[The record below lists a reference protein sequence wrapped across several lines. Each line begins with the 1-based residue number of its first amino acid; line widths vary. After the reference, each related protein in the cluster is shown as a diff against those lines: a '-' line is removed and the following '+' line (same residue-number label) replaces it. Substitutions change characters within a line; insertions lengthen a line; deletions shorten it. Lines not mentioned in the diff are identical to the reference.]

1 MSRWTIYDKD
11 GNVLHESIVEY
22 DGKGKVV
29 YQDTFEY
36 VGKWMGECYLT
47 VSIKSP
53 YPIDFQ
59 IGDYIEYRGEKFT
72 INYDPTAIKKA
83 RRGTYGEGFV
93 YDSIKFN
100 SYSNELTMM
109 LFHDWVLDDN
119 KVHYTSLPAFSFYA
133 KDVDDLA
140 DRLQACADRWCKD
153 NGRGK
158 GEYWMF
164 YTLANNTQG
173 TKDTGQ
179 YQTTYERTV
188 QRAKDISTDSAFL
201 SAVQS
206 EWVKTYGDPSDYKDS
221 RDDERYDRNIS
232 ISNNTVWDGLQKV
245 KTEFGLN
252 FIIRGRNVYIGTVGV
267 PTSHLF
273 EYGKG
278 KGLYEVDKTADTD
291 QKVVT
296 RLHAYGSDQNMP
308 TRYYAEVT
316 SEAFSTIK
324 EIKENPT
331 DYSFARFILDLPYSS
346 RYFTNAMTK
355 YGSNIYAVGIK
366 VGDILVNARVEG
378 TDNNGNVEIYSEC
391 LQNSTDDDDNTDFA
405 NFRQFKSAIA
415 VGARIFF
422 TKGVDRSAF
431 PISNIGFED
440 GVKALPDNMAVN
452 SLMLPGFPLY
462 SLADIC
468 KSVYDS
474 ASNSTNYYIKKKPSG
489 TDDEYVLFHTESGKH
504 VVSFSDDRHDPYIVS
519 QNAASLGYRD
529 GDISCTESNDDNGL
543 EAVYPSIEK
552 VTVSDAGIG
561 SGDARV
567 DVVDSADTID
577 DNGVYDKEGVSVPSF
592 HVTLP
597 KLGFDLRQ
605 AAKDANNSGEFK
617 LSMKDG
623 FCGGREFT
631 AKVESVD
638 ASTGKIT
645 LRVQRSYDD
654 SLFLWFPYSYAKS
667 VQTVGPGMTNAYQIL
682 SGDHFVLTGIN
693 VGDVNYVWTAS
704 VRLLRKAIHWLCKN
718 DYTRYVYTPKIDE
731 IFMAR
736 QDMEAKSDT
745 GGKTASIHD
754 TLKEGDVL
762 LFDDD
767 DLLINGSV
775 YIDQLTIKEN
785 GNNGIPTYDVTL
797 RNEVN
802 VGTLQRIQNKVDSVA
817 NDIRTGNIGGN
828 VGMTPTQVDPL
839 VKAYGAKY
847 FLSKTQDD
855 TAQGLITFAK
865 GLISDMLAQLK
876 GGATFGKSGYKFDKD
891 GNVVVDALSSLT
903 FDEALEHGFGIT
915 KNSQGKYTL
924 SVTDLMVW
932 GKAVFNSLEIRK
944 LYAVGGNVYLSGAS
958 SKIVRAVPVKKAT
971 AAASSTGEN
980 ASAAW
985 VACAEGDADCEGWK
999 CYTLNDDGTTA
1010 TQNGWR
1016 KYDQAKCQTFDIEAG
1031 THEGVS
1037 NTFYWRLVAD
1047 VSTKNETITETRTET
1062 YVDDDG
1068 VTKTREVTVD
1078 LYDGKKFGWVVLSK
1092 TDCESTTNDAP
1103 KAGDTI
1109 VLDGHRM
1116 FASGDADGRDQYND
1130 ESRTNV
1136 MMLETTGTED
1146 GTLPR
1151 IVALTGIVDYRH
1163 WDGVNQYSNTV
1174 FILSPKK
1181 VVFVSSSFEWISAS
1195 GDPITLVNFRGNW
1208 ANGTK
1213 YGYYDQVSHGNAI
1226 WTCIVEKGTTTTE
1239 EPSDTSAAW
1248 RKEISGGKG
1257 EKGDKG
1263 EDAVTYGVQLSS
1275 TYEVFSDAKKHAGI
1289 KVAYTKTTGMTVS
1302 SYGTVQV
1309 LGTAKVYAD
1318 GTEIK
1323 SASDHLNNGYNTIIF
1338 DYYTFDG
1345 TNNTASIG
1353 TASVITVE
1361 LLVGDTVVA
1370 TANYSN
1376 GKQGD
1381 GVVMAYKHA
1390 DTQPDAPTGT
1400 DPEYPGD
1407 GWSLS
1412 PDAAT
1417 AGEKVTDVRYGG
1429 YESGTYDGNNK
1440 GTDATAKEWAEAEDD
1455 GRTWMKSPSGL
1466 SYDYGYAMM
1475 KVSFITQYDN
1485 TTVDVE
1491 IKAYSE
1497 QNYDLVEVWALDTAP
1512 STGTSFRG
1520 QGLAHASGNG
1530 VEQAYSFTVAK
1541 AGRHFICVTY
1551 AKDISGDDNGD
1562 YGLFR
1567 LDLSDN
1573 EVAVSDTVWMSQAKV
1588 SGGKCVLPWSTPVKI
1603 NGADGIGALEISV
1616 APDTLVFDTD
1626 DDGIVPSGTSKTA
1639 TIACYRDGKKVTNV
1653 EYALMEDGHP
1663 DCSASISTSNS
1674 TATVKISNIAKDEPY
1689 GVSKTCG
1696 TVEVQVWD
1704 KDNGRYYFPTVKF
1717 SVNVAKFNGGLKA
1730 DNKKFES
1737 VYNYL
1742 TNDGNSTDFKLFES
1756 KIRQTAK
1763 EISLKVSE
1771 KSVGRRNMLVG
1782 SACRKYGDGFTYMS
1796 GSETQYYDGYPLE
1809 QIEINSGID
1818 GVNCIHCRTKRTGTD
1833 SYNLSGFRWW
1843 GISPQGNIKLEKGKN
1858 YVLSFYAKTPTPN
1871 DIYFLAEV
1879 LYQGSKIDTSRPAG
1893 YKSPTGYGST
1903 CVVSEANKWELF
1915 TVKLSVPSD
1924 AKYEY
1929 VEINIFAR
1937 SKVDYFVDGYICK
1950 PMLEEGEEY
1959 NGWTLSEQDY
1969 DYVGGNLLDGTGTLT
1984 KTGNVEVLDE
1994 TTVKQGGYNN
2004 ESASVKAIL
2013 LPTMQI
2019 GDFLQYST
2027 KDMGLKVGEDCMLS
2041 FYARAASDY
2050 AHGGLQCYLY
2060 SPSTGNVMTESSH
2073 EKLDSLRNPADGD
2086 LHTRIT
2092 PTTAWKRYWVHWRP
2106 MGNVPQH
2113 ILFRLVRPGTNKE
2126 SYDSFTSYNVGDVVL
2141 YGGTYYVC
2149 QKAGIGYAPGASS
2162 HWEATEFAIEI
2173 ARPKLEVGATM
2184 TEWTEKRADMVDKQ
2198 ALYATGIDIDS
2209 KMVTLTADHTY
2220 VRTNDGTPMVLID
2233 ADGNLTNVKVNAD
2246 MVNVSATHK
2255 LSISGNGSMVVDMD
2269 NFQLNEKGDASFKGS
2284 IDSKSG
2290 TISFFTFTDSG
2301 MYSATSSSMWGL
2313 GLRATN
2319 ISVRGT
2325 PGGRTSLVCLG
2336 NGQLDTTSGKD
2347 NTYPSSLV
2355 NGQNVNYANLIQVQV
2370 KNGGSGNGR
2379 DAAALGIETN
2389 GDYCLSAM
2397 GGLSHLQGLALDA
2410 STTSGSPNRTLFLCS
2425 GGGFTMPSNPKAG
2438 QLVIVIQTTSSGI
2451 TFYAGGKSFMK
2462 GASTSSTAK
2471 SGSAGQWNFFVYDD
2485 SVSCWRCV
2493 YANGG
2498 LF

>member
-47 VSIKSP
+47 ISIKSP

-59 IGDYIEYRGEKFT
+59 IGDYIEYREEKFT
-72 INYDPTAIKKA
+72 INYDPTVIKKA

-133 KDVDDLA
+133 KDVDDLV

-153 NGRGK
+153 NGRDK
-158 GEYWMF
+158 SEYWMF

-206 EWVKTYGDPSDYKDS
+206 EWIKTYGNPSDYKDS

-915 KNSQGKYTL
+915 KNSHGKYTL

-971 AAASSTGEN
+971 AAASSTGGD
-980 ASAAW
+980 ASETW

-1031 THEGVS
+1031 AHEGVS

-1047 VSTKNETITETRTET
+1047 VSSNNETITETRTET

-1092 TDCESTTNDAP
+1092 TDCESATNDAP

-1116 FASGDADGRDQYND
+1116 FASGDAEGRDQYND

-1151 IVALTGIVDYRH
+1151 IVALTGIVDYKH

-1174 FILSPKK
+1174 FILSPKE
-1181 VVFVSSSFEWISAS
+1181 VVFVSSSFKFMSAS

-1208 ANGTK
+1208 AEGTK

-1226 WTCIVEKGTTTTE
+1226 WTCIVEKGKTTTE
-1239 EPSDTSAAW
+1239 EPSDTSKVW

-1323 SASDHLNNGYNTIIF
+1323 SASDHLKNGYNTIIF

-1603 NGADGIGALEISV
+1603 NGADGKGALEISV
-1616 APDTLVFDTD
+1616 DPDTIVFDTD
-1626 DDGIVPSGTSKTA
+1626 DDGIVPSETSKTA

-1653 EYALMEDGHP
+1653 EYDLMEGGHP
-1663 DCSASISTSNS
+1663 DCDASISTSNS
-1674 TATVKISNIAKDEPY
+1674 TATVTISNIAKDEIY
-1689 GVSKTCG
+1689 GVSKTSG

-1737 VYNYL
+1737 AYNYL
-1742 TNDGNSTDFKLFES
+1742 TNDGKSTDFKQFES

-1782 SACRKYGDGFTYMS
+1782 SACRKYGDGFMYMS
-1796 GSETQYYDGYPLE
+1796 SSETQYYDGYPLQ

-1833 SYNLSGFRWW
+1833 SYHLSGFSWN
-1843 GISPQGNIKLEKGKN
+1843 GFSPQGNIKLEKGKN

-1871 DIYFLAEV
+1871 DIYFIAEV

-1893 YKSPTGYGST
+1893 YKGPTGYSST
-1903 CVVSEANKWELF
+1903 CIVSEANKWELF

-2013 LPTMQI
+2013 LPTMKI

-2050 AHGGLQCYLY
+2050 APGGLQCYLY
-2060 SPSTGNVMTESSH
+2060 SPSTGIVMTESSH
-2073 EKLDSLRNPADGD
+2073 EKLDSLRNPGDGD
-2086 LHTRIT
+2086 LHTHIT

-2106 MGNVPQH
+2106 MGNVPQY

-2126 SYDSFTSYNVGDVVL
+2126 SYDSSTSYNVGDVVL

-2209 KMVTLTADHTY
+2209 KKITLTADHTY

-2255 LSISGNGSMVVDMD
+2255 LSISGNGSMVVAMD
-2269 NFQLNEKGDASFKGS
+2269 NFKLDERGNASFKGS
-2284 IDSKSG
+2284 IESTSG
-2290 TISFFTFTDSG
+2290 RISFLTFTDSG
-2301 MYSATSSSMWGL
+2301 MYSATSSSDWGL
-2313 GLRATN
+2313 GLMSTN

-2325 PGGRTSLVCLG
+2325 PGGRHSLVCLG
-2336 NGQLDTTSGKD
+2336 NGKVDATGGD
-2347 NTYPSSLV
+2347 ANTYPTSLV
-2355 NGQNVNYANLIQVQV
+2355 NGQNVNYCNLIQV
-2370 KNGGSGNGR
+2370 KDGGTGNGR
-2379 DAAALGIETN
+2379 DAAALGIETD
-2389 GDYCLSAM
+2389 GDFCLSAM

-2410 STTSGSPNRTLFLCS
+2410 STASGSANRTLFLCS
-2425 GGGFTMPSNPKAG
+2425 GGSFTMPSNPKAG
-2438 QLVIVIQTTSSGI
+2438 QLVIVIQTTRSGI
-2451 TFYAGGKSFMK
+2451 TFYGGSKSFMK
-2462 GASTSSTAK
+2462 GASTSNTAT

-2485 SVSCWRCV
+2485 SVSSWRCV

>member
-22 DGKGKVV
+22 DEKGKVV

-47 VSIKSP
+47 ISIKSP

-72 INYDPTAIKKA
+72 INYDPTVIKKA

-133 KDVDDLA
+133 KDVDDLV

-153 NGRGK
+153 NGRDK
-158 GEYWMF
+158 SEYWMF

-206 EWVKTYGDPSDYKDS
+206 EWIKTYGNPSDYKDS

-391 LQNSTDDDDNTDFA
+391 LQSSTDDDDNTDFA
-405 NFRQFKSAIA
+405 NFGQFKSAIA
-415 VGARIFF
+415 VGAKIFF

-667 VQTVGPGMTNAYQIL
+667 VQAIGPGMTNAYQIL
-682 SGDHFVLTGIN
+682 PGDHFVLTGIN
-693 VGDVNYVWTAS
+693 VSDVNYVWAAS
-704 VRLLRKAIHWLCKN
+704 VKLLRKAIHWLCKN

-736 QDMEAKSDT
+736 QDLEAKSDT
-745 GGKTASIHD
+745 SGKTASIHD

-828 VGMTPTQVDPL
+828 VGMTPSQVDPL

-847 FLSKTQDD
+847 FISKTQDD
-855 TAQGLITFAK
+855 TARGLITFAK
-865 GLISDMLAQLK
+865 GLISEMLAQLK
-876 GGATFGKSGYKFDKD
+876 CGATFGTGGYKFDEK
-891 GNVVVDALSSLT
+891 GNVVVDALSSLA
-903 FDEALEHGFGIT
+903 FDEALERGFGIT
-915 KNSQGKYTL
+915 KNTQGKYTL

-944 LYAVGGNVYLSGAS
+944 LYSVGGNVYLSGAS
-958 SKIVRAVPVKKAT
+958 SKIVRAVPVKRAT
-971 AAASSTGEN
+971 DTGTTEN
-980 ASAAW
+980 GDASAEW

-1031 THEGVS
+1031 AHEGVS
-1037 NTFYWRLVAD
+1037 NTYYWRLVAD
-1047 VSTKNETITETRTET
+1047 VSAKNETITETRTET
-1062 YVDDDG
+1062 YVDKDG

-1092 TDCESTTNDAP
+1092 TDCESRTNDAP

-1116 FASGDADGRDQYND
+1116 FASGDAEGRDQYND

-1151 IVALTGIVDYRH
+1151 IVALTGITDYRH
-1163 WDGVNQYSNTV
+1163 SDGKNEYSNTV
-1174 FILSPKK
+1174 FILSPKE
-1181 VVFVSSSFEWISAS
+1181 VVFVSSSIKWISAS
-1195 GDPITLVNFRGNW
+1195 GDPITFVNFRGNW
-1208 ANGTK
+1208 AKDTE
-1213 YGYYDQVSHGNAI
+1213 YAYYDQVSHNNAI
-1226 WTCIVEKGTTTTE
+1226 WTCIVKKGTTTTE
-1239 EPSDTSAAW
+1239 EPSDTSAVW

-1466 SYDYGYAMM
+1466 SYNYGYAMM

-1603 NGADGIGALEISV
+1603 NGADGIGAFEILCDPETIV
-1616 APDTLVFDTD
+1616 IDTD
-1626 DDGIVPSGTSKTA
+1626 DNGLA
-1639 TIACYRDGKKVTNV
+1639 TGLDNAYASLMCLRDGKEVSGVTYKKGSCVNC
-1653 EYALMEDGHP
+1653 E
-1663 DCSASISTSNS
+1663 
-1674 TATVKISNIAKDEPY
+1674 ATVNTDT
-1689 GVSKTCG
+1689 GVVEITRVDKQSVTVDG
-1696 TVEVQVWD
+1696 QTVEVSCTSGSV
-1704 KDNGRYYFPTVKF
+1704 TV
-1717 SVNVAKFNGGLKA
+1717 SVTENATGVTYTKTVPFTVNMAKFNGGLKA
-1730 DNKKFES
+1730 DNKRLES
-1737 VYNYL
+1737 KYSEL
-1742 TNDGNSTDFKLFES
+1742 TNNGSITDLTEYRS
-1756 KIRQTAK
+1756 EILQSAR
-1763 EISLKVSE
+1763 EISLHVSE
-1771 KSVGRRNMLVG
+1771 KRAGRRNLLPG
-1782 SACRKYGDGFTYMS
+1782 SAFRKQGEGCSIVQDGQDAIN
-1796 GSETQYYDGYPLE
+1796 GICINGGY
-1809 QIEINSGID
+1809 D
-1818 GVNCIHCRTKRTGTD
+1818 GVNCARLR
-1833 SYNLSGFRWW
+1833 NE
-1843 GISPQGNIKLEKGKN
+1843 GNAGAAFPRVSWDGGRNSNVKVAKGKK
-1858 YVLSFYAKTPTPN
+1858 YTLSFWAKRLSSTEGGYEISTQFFLQDGANGYARPYHALKM
-1871 DIYFLAEV
+1871 
-1879 LYQGSKIDTSRPAG
+1879 GS
-1893 YKSPTGYGST
+1893 
-1903 CVVSEANKWELF
+1903 F
-1915 TVKLSVPSD
+1915 TVKSQGEWEFIQDTVTIPSD
-1924 AKYEY
+1924 AKANYME
-1929 VEINIFAR
+1929 VCICLGLLRRGMAEILVCR
-1937 SKVDYFVDGYICK
+1937 

-1969 DYVGGNLLDGTGTLT
+1969 DYVGGNLLDGTGTLA
-1984 KTGNVEVLDE
+1984 KTGNVEVLNPGNV
-1994 TTVKQGGYNN
+1994 TQGGMG
-2004 ESASVKAIL
+2004 ESASIKAL
-2013 LPTMQI
+2013 LSPTDTYV
-2019 GDFLQYST
+2019 DFLQFST
-2027 KDMGLKVGEDCMLS
+2027 DGMGLKANEDYVLS
-2041 FYARAASDY
+2041 FYAKADSNPGR
-2050 AHGGLQCYLY
+2050 LQCYLY
-2060 SPSTGNVMTESSH
+2060 PSEGSINTE
-2073 EKLDSLRNPADGD
+2073 DSDGGYDNSWSPADGD
-2086 LHTRIT
+2086 LRYGIVVG
-2092 PTTAWKRYWVHWRP
+2092 TTWKRYWVHWRP
-2106 MGNVPQH
+2106 TKADPKHV
-2113 ILFRLVRPGTNKE
+2113 LFRLLRGGNDRGTYS
-2126 SYDSFTSYNVGDVVL
+2126 SYTTYAVDDVVL
-2141 YGGTYYVC
+2141 YDGTYYRC
-2149 QKAGIGYAPGASS
+2149 IKAGQGNTPSS
-2162 HWEATEFAIEI
+2162 SSSYWKATYYEI
-2173 ARPKLEVGATM
+2173 SLSQPKLEVGATM
-2184 TEWTEKRADMVDKQ
+2184 TEWTAKRSDMVDKQ
-2198 ALYATGIDIDS
+2198 ALYATGINIDS
-2209 KMVTLTADHTY
+2209 KEIILTASNTKFRD
-2220 VRTNDGTPMVLID
+2220 NDGKEMAVID
-2233 ADGNLTNVKVNAD
+2233 HD
-2246 MVNVSATHK
+2246 
-2255 LSISGNGSMVVDMD
+2255 
-2269 NFQLNEKGDASFKGS
+2269 
-2284 IDSKSG
+2284 
-2290 TISFFTFTDSG
+2290 
-2301 MYSATSSSMWGL
+2301 
-2313 GLRATN
+2313 GLRATKIATTDN
-2319 ISVRGT
+2319 GGGHTEISGNTTVWFQKDGVT
-2325 PGGRTSLVCLG
+2325 PGIAVF
-2336 NGQLDTTSGKD
+2336 
-2347 NTYPSSLV
+2347 Y
-2355 NGQNVNYANLIQVQV
+2355 
-2370 KNGGSGNGR
+2370 
-2379 DAAALGIETN
+2379 DAAGVPHLAFYGTDGKQKYDIGPSGLQSLISSTQQAHSDTAYLRLATSAVKDYNSALSFDWLYVAKGQQADLRYIWRKQIPTT
-2389 GDYCLSAM
+2389 
-2397 GGLSHLQGLALDA
+2397 DA
-2410 STTSGSPNRTLFLCS
+2410 SKNYDIYDGCVFTKNYYNTTNSVSWPNPNFLLPNGWYTEPNDGNLPMKLHMVDNEGVLDPMQTVYYQTFYYYE
-2425 GGGFTMPSNPKAG
+2425 GGKVARMVRAYMKR
-2438 QLVIVIQTTSSGI
+2438 TTSSQLVSKF
-2451 TFYAGGKSFMK
+2451 TYAGS
-2462 GASTSSTAK
+2462 
-2471 SGSAGQWNFFVYDD
+2471 YDEI
-2485 SVSCWRCV
+2485 
-2493 YANGG
+2493 
-2498 LF
+2498 

>member
-1 MSRWTIYDKD
+1 MSRWTIYNKD
-11 GNVLHESIVEY
+11 GNALHESIVEY

-72 INYDPTAIKKA
+72 INYDPTVIKKA

-206 EWVKTYGDPSDYKDS
+206 EWVKTYGNPSDYKDS

-331 DYSFARFILDLPYSS
+331 DYSFARFTLDLPYSS

-391 LQNSTDDDDNTDFA
+391 LQSSKDDDDNTDFA
-405 NFRQFKSAIA
+405 NFGQFKSAIA

-552 VTVSDAGIG
+552 ITESDAGVG
-561 SGDARV
+561 NGTTRL
-567 DVVDSADTID
+567 DVIDSADTID

-667 VQTVGPGMTNAYQIL
+667 VQAVGPGMTNAYQIL
-682 SGDHFVLTGIN
+682 PGDHFVLTGIN
-693 VGDVNYVWTAS
+693 VSDVNYVWAAS
-704 VRLLRKAIHWLCKN
+704 VKLLRKAIHWLCKN

-736 QDMEAKSDT
+736 QDLEAKSDT
-745 GGKTASIHD
+745 SGKTASIHD

-828 VGMTPTQVDPL
+828 VGMTPSQVDPL

-865 GLISDMLAQLK
+865 GLISDMLAKLN
-876 GGATFGKSGYKFDKD
+876 GGATFGTGGYKFDEK
-891 GNVVVDALSSLT
+891 GNVVVDALSSRG
-903 FDEALEHGFGIT
+903 FDEALERGFGIT
-915 KNSQGKYTL
+915 KNTQGKYTL

-944 LYAVGGNVYLSGAS
+944 LYSVGGNVYLSGAS
-958 SKIVRAVPVKKAT
+958 SKLQHVSPVT
-971 AAASSTGEN
+971 
-980 ASAAW
+980 
-985 VACAEGDADCEGWK
+985 DADGEVTGWK
-999 CYTLNDDGTTA
+999 CYILGDDGTTA
-1010 TQNGWR
+1010 TQNGWVR
-1016 KYDQAKCQTFDIEAG
+1016 YDQAKCQTFDIK
-1031 THEGVS
+1031 EGVYENVS
-1037 NTFYWRLVAD
+1037 NTYYWRLVTD
-1047 VSTKNETITETRTET
+1047 VSTENETITETYT
-1062 YVDDDG
+1062 DADG
-1068 VTKTREVTVD
+1068 KEQTRD
-1078 LYDGKKFGWVVLSK
+1078 LYDGKKFGWVILSK
-1092 TDCESTTNDAP
+1092 TDCESAGNDAP

-1116 FASGDADGRDQYND
+1116 FASGDDEGRDQYND

-1136 MMLETTGTED
+1136 MMLETTGTEN

-1163 WDGVNQYSNTV
+1163 WDGVNPYSNTV
-1174 FILSPKK
+1174 FILSPKE
-1181 VVFVSSSFEWISAS
+1181 VVFVSSSFKFMSAS

-1208 ANGTK
+1208 AERTE
-1213 YGYYDQVSHGNAI
+1213 YRYYDQVSHNDSI
-1226 WTCIVEKGTTTTE
+1226 WTCIVEKGKATTA
-1239 EPSDTSAAW
+1239 EPSDTSKDW

-1263 EDAVTYGVQLSS
+1263 DPGTPGKDAVTYGVQVTP
-1275 TYEVFSDAKKHAGI
+1275 TYEVWSDAKKHAGI
-1289 KVAYTKTTGMTVS
+1289 VLTFTKTTGSTMLKYLIVKTL
-1302 SYGTVQV
+1302 GTV
-1309 LGTAKVYAD
+1309 KVCAD
-1318 GTEIK
+1318 GTEIEG
-1323 SASDHLNNGYNTIIF
+1323 ASKWINDGNNKIIF
-1338 DYYTFDG
+1338 DSFTFDG
-1345 TNNTASIG
+1345 TNNTPTIG
-1353 TASVITVE
+1353 TASVISIE
-1361 LLVGDTVVA
+1361 LIVDDKIVA

-1390 DTQPDAPTGT
+1390 DTQPGAPTGT
-1400 DPEYPGD
+1400 DPESPGD

-1429 YESGTYDGNNK
+1429 YESGTYDGTNK

-1466 SYDYGYAMM
+1466 SGYGYALM

-1485 TTVDVE
+1485 TRVDVE

-1497 QNYDLVEVWALDTAP
+1497 QNFDLVEVWALDTAP

-1551 AKDISGDDNGD
+1551 AKDTSVDNNGD

-1567 LDLSDN
+1567 LDLSDNDN

-1603 NGADGIGALEISV
+1603 NGADGSGALEISV
-1616 APDTLVFDTD
+1616 DPDTLVFDTD
-1626 DDGIVPSGTSKTA
+1626 DDGIVPSETSKRA

-1653 EYALMEDGHP
+1653 DYSLMEGGHP
-1663 DCSASISTSNS
+1663 DCDASISTSNS
-1674 TATVKISNIAKDEPY
+1674 STATVTISNIAKDY
-1689 GVSKTCG
+1689 GVSKTSG
-1696 TVEVQVWD
+1696 TVEVQVYD
-1704 KDNGRYYFPTVKF
+1704 KDNGRNYFPRVKF
-1717 SVNVAKFNGGLKA
+1717 SVNVARYTGGLKA

-1737 VYNYL
+1737 AYNYL
-1742 TNDGNSTDFKLFES
+1742 TNNGNSTDFSYYES

-1833 SYNLSGFRWW
+1833 SYYLSGFSWN

-1871 DIYFLAEV
+1871 DIYFIAEV
-1879 LYQGSKIDTSRPAG
+1879 LYQGSKIDTSRPAKYDG
-1893 YKSPTGYGST
+1893 PTGHST
-1903 CVVSEANKWELF
+1903 TFSVSEANKWELF
-1915 TVKLSVPSD
+1915 TVKVSVPSK

-1929 VEINIFAR
+1929 EEINIFAR
-1937 SKVDYFVDGYICK
+1937 GVKSDFFVDGYICK

-1994 TTVKQGGYNN
+1994 TTVTQGGYNN
-2004 ESASVKAIL
+2004 ESASVKATL
-2013 LPTMQI
+2013 LPTTVV

-2041 FYARAASDY
+2041 FYARAASGY
-2050 AHGGLQCYLY
+2050 AHGELQCYLY
-2060 SPSTGNVMTESSH
+2060 SPSTGIVMTESSH
-2073 EKLDSLRNPADGD
+2073 EKLDSMYNPADGD

-2092 PTTAWKRYWVHWRP
+2092 PPTAWKRYWVHWRP
-2106 MGNVPQH
+2106 MGNVPLH
-2113 ILFRLVRPGTNKE
+2113 VLFRLLRPGTDQG
-2126 SYDSFTSYNVGDVVL
+2126 SYDSSTSYNVGDVVL

-2149 QKAGIGYAPGASS
+2149 QKAGSGYEPGASS
-2162 HWEATEFAIEI
+2162 YWEATVFAIEI

-2184 TEWTEKRADMVDKQ
+2184 TEWTEKRADMVDKR
-2198 ALYATGIDIDS
+2198 ALYATGIDIEN
-2209 KMVTLTADHTY
+2209 KKITLTANNTKFRD
-2220 VRTNDGTPMVLID
+2220 NDGNELAVIDQDGLRSSKIATTDTGHGHTVIEGNTTVWFQKDGKTPGIAVFYDAAGVPHLAFYGTDGKQKYDIGPSGLQSLISSIQQAHSDTAYLRD
-2233 ADGNLTNVKVNAD
+2233 ATSYVHVNNSTLTGFKWLYVASGEKKDMRYIYRKQIPMTDASAQSGIYDGCVFTKEYSGTNWPKGGNLLANGWYVQPNDGNLPMKLHMAD
-2246 MVNVSATHK
+2246 EEGV
-2255 LSISGNGSMVVDMD
+2255 
-2269 NFQLNEKGDASFKGS
+2269 
-2284 IDSKSG
+2284 
-2290 TISFFTFTDSG
+2290 
-2301 MYSATSSSMWGL
+2301 
-2313 GLRATN
+2313 
-2319 ISVRGT
+2319 
-2325 PGGRTSLVCLG
+2325 
-2336 NGQLDTTSGKD
+2336 LDPTK
-2347 NTYPSSLV
+2347 
-2355 NGQNVNYANLIQVQV
+2355 
-2370 KNGGSGNGR
+2370 
-2379 DAAALGIETN
+2379 
-2389 GDYCLSAM
+2389 
-2397 GGLSHLQGLALDA
+2397 
-2410 STTSGSPNRTLFLCS
+2410 TLYY
-2425 GGGFTMPSNPKAG
+2425 
-2438 QLVIVIQTTSSGI
+2438 Q
-2451 TFYAGGKSFMK
+2451 TFYYYEGGKVARTVRAYMK
-2462 GASTSSTAK
+2462 RSTK
-2471 SGSAGQWNFFVYDD
+2471 SDQLLLKFEYARSYDEI
-2485 SVSCWRCV
+2485 
-2493 YANGG
+2493 
-2498 LF
+2498 L